1 MMSRSK
7 PEKVFA
13 VFNYALLTIV
23 AASCVLPFVN
33 VIAISLSQNSAVAAN
48 FVKLWPVK
56 FTPYA
61 YHYVITKAQFW
72 KSFMI
77 SIQRVLLGL
86 AVNMALIVLSAYP
99 LSKEV
104 LKFKARTAYVW
115 FFFFTILFS
124 GGLIPMYAL
133 VSKLKLLGSIWVLIL
148 PGALPVFNMI
158 LMLNFFRQIPR
169 EMEEAAFIDGADH
182 FTVLFRIFLPC
193 SLPSIATIALF
204 TIVGHWN
211 AWFDGLIYM
220 RTAEMY
226 PLQSYL
232 QTVII
237 GLDFSMQSSISGNY
251 SYLKFLS
258 DRTLK
263 AAQIVIAVIPVL
275 MIYPFLQKYFV
286 TGIVLGSVKG

>member
-1 MMSRSK
+1 MTRSK

-13 VFNYALLTIV
+13 VFNYALLILV

-33 VIAISLSQNSAVAAN
+33 VIAISLSENSAVAAN
-48 FVKLWPVK
+48 YVKLWPVK

-77 SIQRVLLGL
+77 SVQRVLLGL
-86 AVNMALIVLSAYP
+86 AINMLLIILSAYP
-99 LSKEV
+99 LSKEGIR
-104 LKFKARTAYVW
+104 FKARTPYVW
-115 FFFFTILFS
+115 FFFFTMLFS

-237 GLDFSMQSSISGNY
+237 GLDFSKQSSISGNY
-251 SYLKFLS
+251 TYLKFLS

-275 MIYPFLQKYFV
+275 MIYPFLQRYFV